1 MLLIDQL
8 RMAMSLAAAAA
19 GTGSGGTQP
28 IAPPFAATGSAVT
41 TISGTSST
49 LRMPP
54 TTAVEGAAAGGS
66 FSRYLQVPVE

>member
-1 MLLIDQL
+1 
-8 RMAMSLAAAAA
+8 MAISFAAAAA